1 MSRVG
6 NKSITIPEG
15 VDVSIA
21 DNNFVTVKGPKGE
34 LSFSFGSKMKI
45 NIDGNILKVERP
57 SDSIGDKTLHGTTR
71 ALLHNMIQG
80 VTAEYSKT
88 LLMEGVGYKTALQGN
103 KLVISA
109 GYSHLVEMPLPEGIT
124 VVVSSPTEFTVRGI
138 DKQKVGQFAA
148 EIRAV
153 RKPEPYLG
161 KGIRYKDEVVR
172 RKEGKKAK

>member
-15 VDVSIA
+15 VGVSVN
-21 DNNFVTVKGPKGE
+21 DNNFVVVKGPKGE
-34 LSFSFGSKMKI
+34 LSFSFSPKMKI
-45 NIDGNILKVERP
+45 TVDGNILKAERA
-57 SDSIGDKTLHGTTR
+57 SDSIEDKTLHGTTR
-71 ALLHNMIQG
+71 ALLHNMVQG
-80 VTAEYSKT
+80 VTTEYSKT
-88 LLMEGVGYKTALQGN
+88 LLMEGVGYRAALQEN

-124 VVVSSPTEFTVRGI
+124 VVVSSPTQFTIQGI

-148 EIRAV
+148 EVRAV